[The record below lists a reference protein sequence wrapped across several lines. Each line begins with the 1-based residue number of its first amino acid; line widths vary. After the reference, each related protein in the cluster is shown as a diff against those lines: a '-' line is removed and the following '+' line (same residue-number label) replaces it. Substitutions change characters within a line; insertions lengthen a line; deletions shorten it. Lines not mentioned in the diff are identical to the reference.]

1 MRMIHS
7 LSVVVLVEHMI
18 VQAIVLGVAC
28 FHTFLDTYLQNLSYS
43 TGL

>member
-18 VQAIVLGVAC
+18 AQAIVLGGSMLPHLA
-28 FHTFLDTYLQNLSYS
+28 
-43 TGL
+43 